1 MKTIT
6 YRGEQYEVEDWV
18 NWVAMESNGTYYG
31 YENEPYL
38 NLGSGEWIKDVG
50 RICIIGEENME
61 WEESL
66 EKV

>member
-6 YRGEQYEVEDWV
+6 YRDEQHEVEDWV
-18 NWVAMESNGTYYG
+18 NFIAMDADGAIYA
-31 YENEPYL
+31 YENEPYRKY
-38 NLGSGEWIKDVG
+38 GEWIKTEGSVK
-50 RICIIGEENME
+50 CIGSEVVE

>member
-18 NWVAMESNGTYYG
+18 EYVAANQDGWIRAFENIPIANGDKWFNTGGQCMYISYVD
-31 YENEPYL
+31 NE
-38 NLGSGEWIKDVG
+38 WRD
-50 RICIIGEENME
+50 
-61 WEESL
+61 SL

>member
-18 NWVAMESNGTYYG
+18 NWVAMDAGGEIYA
-31 YENEPYL
+31 YEHEPIVSSE
-38 NLGSGEWIKDVG
+38 NDWINTGGNCFWIGSEPQDWD
-50 RICIIGEENME
+50 
-61 WEESL
+61 ESL